1 MSLWRWSAKKRRSGG
16 AKKRSSGGAKKR
28 RSAGKRKGAKR
39 SGKRS
44 GKRSPSKWLKHVKA
58 TLANSAVNARY
69 GTGTAD
75 LLEYICIV
83 SEASGCYG

>member
-28 RSAGKRKGAKR
+28 SLGGAKKR

-58 TLANSAVNARY
+58 TLAKMPK
-69 GTGTAD
+69 GTGLGKALKAAAKT
-75 LLEYICIV
+75 YKK
-83 SEASGCYG
+83 